1 MNKQK
6 LAEVMSWLGSRTSA
20 DKTKA
25 AKKNGKLGG
34 RPVGAKDSKPRK
46 RGKSKA

>member
-1 MNKQK
+1 MNKKQI
-6 LAEVMSWLGSRTSA
+6 AEVMRWLGSRTTA
-20 DKTKA
+20 AKAMA

-46 RGKSKA
+46 RRK